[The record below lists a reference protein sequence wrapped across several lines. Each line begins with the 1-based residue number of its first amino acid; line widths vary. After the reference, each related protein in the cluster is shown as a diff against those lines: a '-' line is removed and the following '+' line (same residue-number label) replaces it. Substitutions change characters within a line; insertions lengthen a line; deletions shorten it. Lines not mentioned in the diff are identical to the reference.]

1 MLNNAGLSN
10 PLGWHQRQKK
20 NLEMLTAMAKD
31 VGYGKSISHLDIDR
45 VYYPEG
51 LGKQNERAEAI
62 SNELLRVL
70 KGSEGLAVSPRTE
83 SKPLLPSAS
92 PSEPE
97 SSVKTSE

>member
-1 MLNNAGLSN
+1 
-10 PLGWHQRQKK
+10 
-20 NLEMLTAMAKD
+20 MAKD